1 MFNIN
6 PDLEEPYTY
15 AVFENRIKSLVWLEK
30 ILNKRSACQLH
41 KTFLVVFKQCDELSM

>member
-15 AVFENRIKSLVWLEK
+15 AVFEKESRLTRENIEQKLRLPM
-30 ILNKRSACQLH
+30 H